1 MNTRFAITAL
11 ASVVLLST
19 SCSFVSSSAPN
30 RHYSPNSTRYLVDTS
45 DKKVSFAIYDRNG
58 QFEAEIHSPASALHN
73 YYFNWRSDERVVV
86 ESSDIG
92 NVQYQRTSDGCWIE
106 EGLYERRSPSRK
118 RIAQLVRNYL
128 IRLDTLTVAVTRL
141 RDEDNGFRIIEGG
154 HSYESPIRIGDVD
167 AIYLNS
173 KRESRRTDRL
183 LADPLVWIDENT
195 IAIVDRN
202 GKELWRTKTE

>member
-1 MNTRFAITAL
+1 MRHNRVGHRHATF
-11 ASVVLLST
+11 T
-19 SCSFVSSSAPN
+19 SCSFLSSSAPK
-30 RHYSPNSTRYLVDTS
+30 RHYSPSSARYLIDTS
-45 DKKVSFAIYDRNG
+45 EKKVSFAIHDRNG
-58 QFEAEIHSPASALHN
+58 QFEAEVRSIASVLHN
-73 YYFNWRSDERVVV
+73 YYFNWRSDERVVL

-92 NVQYQRTSDGCWIE
+92 NIQYQRTSDGRWIE

-118 RIAQLVRNYL
+118 QIAKLVRNYL

-154 HSYESPIRIGDVD
+154 QSYESPIRIGEVD
-167 AIYLNS
+167 AIYVNS
-173 KRESRRTDRL
+173 KGESRRTNQL